1 MLRHIA
7 NPSAGRDRSGRIVRI
22 LAAVGVGALVV
33 VLLRG
38 GIVDLPD
45 FLDGG
50 RSDPA
55 PRGSVTY
62 EGQEA
67 RTASERLLVDI
78 GDGEAFVS
86 IKAKQN
92 HDSHGWWI
100 NGDFQSTNGTSSVSD
115 PDDSSAPARLVVAVD
130 YCADGLVT
138 TEVRG
143 EGSED
148 GGDGEGAGRVV
159 TAVRFEMGELYVC
172 DTTLEH
178 TEANDAAFR
187 QDDTPRD
194 FHGRFVSFVARAA
207 ETTAAAAACPTEEL
221 GRFRTEEYTEFVRER
236 LAERYGLA
244 EADVEVVAGDV
255 GASDDAT
262 KDDLSEAL
270 DRVTSLRDPDDPSVS
285 YEAMSIQYLA
295 GDGEAVTDAC
305 YLEPGGR
312 DLDDLGTPAS

>member
-1 MLRHIA
+1 MLRHIDKSRGA
-7 NPSAGRDRSGRIVRI
+7 PGGRGGSGRLVRI
-22 LAAVGVGALVV
+22 VAAVGAGALVV
-33 VLLRG
+33 ALVSG

-45 FLDGG
+45 WLDGG

-55 PRGSVTY
+55 PRGSLTY

-78 GDGEAFVS
+78 GDGEAVVS
-86 IKAKQN
+86 VKAKQN
-92 HDSHGWWI
+92 HDSHGWLI

-115 PDDSSAPARLVVAVD
+115 PQ
-130 YCADGLVT
+130 DG
-138 TEVRG
+138 G
-143 EGSED
+143 EGD
-148 GGDGEGAGRVV
+148 RVV
-159 TAVRFEMGELYVC
+159 TGVRFEMGELYVC

-194 FHGRFVSFVARAA
+194 FHGAFVSFVARAA
-207 ETTAAAAACPTEEL
+207 EVTAAAAACPDEEL
-221 GRFRTEEYTEFVRER
+221 GKYRTEEYLAFVRAR

-244 EADVEVVAGDV
+244 EDDVEVVAGEI

-262 KDDLSEAL
+262 RDDLRTAL
-270 DRVTSLRDPDDPSVS
+270 DRVTSLQDPDDPSVR
-285 YEAMSIQYLA
+285 YAALSIQYLA

-305 YLEPGGR
+305 YLDPGER
-312 DLDDLGTPAS
+312 ELDDLGTPAG

>member
-7 NPSAGRDRSGRIVRI
+7 NPPAGRDRVGRIVRI

-33 VLLRG
+33 AFLRG

-55 PRGSVTY
+55 PRGSLTY

-78 GDGEAFVS
+78 GDGEAIVS
-86 IKAKQN
+86 VKAKQN
-92 HDSHGWWI
+92 HDSRGWWI

-115 PDDSSAPARLVVAVD
+115 PDDGSAPARLVVAVD

-138 TEVRG
+138 TEATG
-143 EGSED
+143 DDSAAD
-148 GGDGEGAGRVV
+148 GDGDGRVV
-159 TAVRFEMGELYVC
+159 TAVEFDMGELYVC

-187 QDDTPRD
+187 QDDTPRG
-194 FHGRFVSFVARAA
+194 FHGAFVSFVARAA
-207 ETTAAAAACPTEEL
+207 ETTAAASACPTEEL
-221 GRFRTEEYTEFVRER
+221 RRFRTEDYTGFVRQR

-244 EADVEVVAGDV
+244 EADVEVVAGDI

-262 KDDLSEAL
+262 KGALREAL
-270 DRVTSLRDPDDPSVS
+270 DRVTSLQDPDDPSVR
-285 YEAMSIQYLA
+285 YEALSIQYLA

-305 YLEPGGR
+305 YLDPGGR

>member
-1 MLRHIA
+1 MLRHIVRSRSA
-7 NPSAGRDRSGRIVRI
+7 PERRGGAGRLVRI

-33 VLLRG
+33 TLVNG

-45 FLDGG
+45 WVDGG

-78 GDGEAFVS
+78 GDGEAVVS
-86 IKAKQN
+86 VKAKQN
-92 HDSHGWWI
+92 HDSSGWWI

-115 PDDSSAPARLVVAVD
+115 PDDGDAPARLAVAVD
-130 YCADGLVT
+130 YCADGLIT
-138 TEVRG
+138 TEAA
-143 EGSED
+143 EGDDD
-148 GGDGEGAGRVV
+148 GSDRVV
-159 TAVRFEMGELYVC
+159 TAVRFDMGELYVC

-194 FHGRFVSFVARAA
+194 FHGAFVSFVARAA
-207 ETTAAAAACPTEEL
+207 ETTAAAAACPVEEL
-221 GRFRTEEYTEFVRER
+221 DEFRTDDYTAFVRDR
-236 LAERYGLA
+236 LADRYGLA
-244 EADVEVVAGDV
+244 ASDVEVAAGEI
-255 GASDDAT
+255 GASDEAT
-262 KDDLSEAL
+262 RDELRTAL
-270 DRVTSLRDPDDPSVS
+270 DRVISLQDPDDPSVRH
-285 YEAMSIQYLA
+285 EALSIQYLA

-305 YLEPGGR
+305 YLDPGGR
-312 DLDDLGTPAS
+312 DLDDLGSPEA

>member
-1 MLRHIA
+1 MLRHIDKSTGA
-7 NPSAGRDRSGRIVRI
+7 PGGRGGGGRVVRI
-22 LAAVGVGALVV
+22 LAAVGAGALVV
-33 VLLRG
+33 ALVSG

-45 FLDGG
+45 WLDGG

-67 RTASERLLVDI
+67 RTASERMLVDI
-78 GDGEAFVS
+78 GDGEAVVS
-86 IKAKQN
+86 VKAKQN
-92 HDSHGWWI
+92 HDSHGWLI

-115 PDDSSAPARLVVAVD
+115 PQDGGAPARLAVAVD

-138 TEVRG
+138 TEADGG
-143 EGSED
+143 EG
-148 GGDGEGAGRVV
+148 GRVV

-194 FHGRFVSFVARAA
+194 FHGAFVSFVARAA
-207 ETTAAAAACPTEEL
+207 EATAAAAACPDEEL
-221 GRFRTEEYTEFVRER
+221 EKYRTEDYLAFVRAR

-244 EADVEVVAGDV
+244 EDDVEVVAGEI

-262 KDDLSEAL
+262 RDELRTAL
-270 DRVTSLRDPDDPSVS
+270 DRVTSLQDPDDPSVR
-285 YEAMSIQYLA
+285 YEALSIQYLA

-305 YLEPGGR
+305 YLDPGER
-312 DLDDLGTPAS
+312 ELDDLGTPAG

>member
-7 NPSAGRDRSGRIVRI
+7 NPPAGRDRAGRTVRI
-22 LAAVGVGALVV
+22 LDAVGVGALVV
-33 VLLRG
+33 AFLRG

-78 GDGEAFVS
+78 GDGEAVVS

-92 HDSHGWWI
+92 HDSRGWWI
-100 NGDFQSTNGTSSVSD
+100 NGVFQSTNGTSSVSD
-115 PDDSSAPARLVVAVD
+115 PDDGSAPARLVVSVD

-138 TEVRG
+138 TEATG
-143 EGSED
+143 DGSSADGD
-148 GGDGEGAGRVV
+148 GGQRVV
-159 TAVRFEMGELYVC
+159 TAVEFDMGELYVC

-178 TEANDAAFR
+178 TEGNDAAFR
-187 QDDTPRD
+187 QDDTPRA
-194 FHGRFVSFVARAA
+194 FHGAFVSFVARAA
-207 ETTAAAAACPTEEL
+207 EATAAASACPTEEL
-221 GRFRTEEYTEFVRER
+221 GRFRTEDHTGFVRER

-262 KDDLSEAL
+262 KDALREAL
-270 DRVTSLRDPDDPSVS
+270 DRVTSLQDPDDPSVR
-285 YEAMSIQYLA
+285 YEALSIQYLA

-305 YLEPGGR
+305 YLDPGGR
-312 DLDDLGTPAS
+312 DLDDLGTPAG